1 MLAREAETPVISPVL
16 KTSTTS
22 APGLVPVQHL
32 AAEHTEVQ
40 LLLAVIVDRSPA
52 LMLRAAAVVVR
63 THVHAVPV
71 PLEAIHEAATV
82 AVLVAEATAEA
93 AMADHVVE
101 ATAVVVQTHAVV
113 EVIAE
118 EAMEAPEVVE
128 ATAEVL
134 HPVVV
139 VEAVAQEVVEISII

>member
-1 MLAREAETPVISPVL
+1 MLVREAETPVISPVL
-16 KTSTTS
+16 RTSTTS
-22 APGLVPVQHL
+22 ALGLVLVQHL
-32 AAEHTEVQ
+32 AAEYTEAQ
-40 LLLAVIVDRSPA
+40 LLLAVIADRSPA
-52 LMLRAAAVVVR
+52 LMLRAAAAVVR
-63 THVHAVPV
+63 TRVHAVPA

-82 AVLVAEATAEA
+82 AVLAAEVTVEA
-93 AMADHVVE
+93 AMADHVAE

-118 EAMEAPEVVE
+118 EATEAPEVVE

-139 VEAVAQEVVEISII
+139 VEAVAQEAVETSIT